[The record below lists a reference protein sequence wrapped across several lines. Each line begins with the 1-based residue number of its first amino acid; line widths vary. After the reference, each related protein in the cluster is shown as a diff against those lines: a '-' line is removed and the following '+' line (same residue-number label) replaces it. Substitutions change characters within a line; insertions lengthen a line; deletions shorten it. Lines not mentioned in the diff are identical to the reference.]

1 MKSNV
6 MSVDA
11 IAMGMLALAD
21 IALLAYLRKRRRRAM
36 QEDHMMLCL
45 EFAVRTESRGPR
57 RPWLVRARR
66 PQVTS
71 AGS

>member
-1 MKSNV
+1 

-11 IAMGMLALAD
+11 IVMGLLALAD
-21 IALLAYLRKRRRRAM
+21 IVLLAYLRKRRRRAM
-36 QEDHMMLCL
+36 QAEHMMLCL
-45 EFAVRTESRGPR
+45 DFAVRSSSRSPR